1 MDTLSDKAIA
11 VFAFAAYHQLSTG
24 TRISRVVRTDHQGH
38 EADPDAVT
46 ELTKKGLAAVDGDY
60 IAFTS
65 DGEAM
70 LERAIAGLR
79 NAIGAA

>member
-1 MDTLSDKAIA
+1 MDPLSDKAVA

-24 TRISRVVRTDHQGH
+24 TRISRVVSIDHQGH
-38 EADPDAVT
+38 EVDPDAVS
-46 ELTKKGLAAVDGDY
+46 ELADRGYASVDGDH

-70 LERAIAGLR
+70 LEKAIVGLR
-79 NAIGAA
+79 NAISGK